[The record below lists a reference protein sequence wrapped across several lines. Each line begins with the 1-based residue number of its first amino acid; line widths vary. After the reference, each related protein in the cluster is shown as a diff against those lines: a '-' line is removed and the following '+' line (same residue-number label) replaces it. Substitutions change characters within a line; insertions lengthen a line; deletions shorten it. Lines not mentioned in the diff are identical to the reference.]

1 MVVSLLGVGVLLV
14 CLLDV
19 FFTVLD
25 ANGVSVISSRL
36 YRWMWWIWRHG
47 GRLLPP
53 KTRRAW
59 LSVGAPLMIPA
70 IIGVWISLVVVGFA
84 LIYFGGMSPENFLF
98 GGGSQPSLAAA
109 FRLSWV
115 TLSTIGFVEI
125 SPSSMTY
132 SLTVALEAIVGGI
145 LLTFTITY
153 FLSVHRVVLSFNEL
167 VTRMHHHAASISDP
181 LSYLADHFVDGQP
194 RALDSWLDSLHHAV
208 VGLHEGL
215 RRYPIVYYFQPRRR
229 FRALPYALEILTG
242 LVAGLRWGLPAGHAI
257 TAHPGVR
264 TLTAALEMLV
274 DDLEDRHVPLHDRT
288 IVHPVSFRAFV
299 ETVQG
304 RRWDADPWVTRFTDL
319 ARSVAAVTGLPA
331 EVDPSDAYLRYRQWL
346 PFTARTGDFIAATKR
361 DLGYADDLR
370 PGRSSAVWEVW
381 SRGPAD
387 RPQPLTVPREW
398 SA

>member
-1 MVVSLLGVGVLLV
+1 MVISLLGIGVLLV

-36 YRWMWWIWRHG
+36 YRWLWWIWRHG

-53 KTRRAW
+53 RARRLW

-70 IIGVWISLVVVGFA
+70 IIGVWISLIVVGFA

-132 SLTVALEAIVGGI
+132 SLTVALEAILGGI
-145 LLTFTITY
+145 LLTFSITY
-153 FLSVHRVVLSFNEL
+153 FLSVHRVVLSYNEL

-181 LSYLADHFVDGQP
+181 LSYLSDHFADGQP
-194 RALDSWLDSLHHAV
+194 RALDSWLDHLHEAV
-208 VGLHEGL
+208 VGLDEGL

-229 FRALPYALEILTG
+229 FRALPYMVAVLAG
-242 LVAGLRWGLPAGHAI
+242 LVAGLRWGLPSGHAI
-257 TAHPGVR
+257 ASHPGVR
-264 TLTAALEMLV
+264 TLIAALEMFV
-274 DDLEDRHVPLHDRT
+274 DDLEDRYVPLHERT
-288 IVHPVSFRAFV
+288 VVHPVSFRAFA
-299 ETVQG
+299 ETIREQ
-304 RRWDADPWVTRFTDL
+304 RWDADRWVMRFVEMTT
-319 ARSVAAVTGLPA
+319 AVAAVTGLSPDT
-331 EVDPSDAYLRYRQWL
+331 EVSDAYVRYRAWL
-346 PFTARTGDFIAATKR
+346 PFAVRTGDLVATIKR

-370 PGRSSAVWEVW
+370 PGRSSALWEVW

-387 RPQPLTVPREW
+387 RPQPLTARELR
-398 SA
+398 S